1 MVNKK
6 LIIVDI
12 GSGEELERL
21 EKRVLE
27 LKDLR
32 GKAPRLF
39 GIPTRTKLDEMFFTV
54 KIDEKPLDGIM
65 QFLKIKK

>member
-1 MVNKK
+1 MIDVDSREEFKRLEKESKK
-6 LIIVDI
+6 F
-12 GSGEELERL
+12 

-32 GKAPRLF
+32 RKAPRLF